1 MPEKRTEV
9 GIWWELPP
17 GAQWSN
23 EGVSRVVGFLIE
35 GAAVRK
41 NHRFHIVVH
50 RGLGADVREDLRS
63 LKATENIDWQVH
75 EPDIRQEDRFRAQAK
90 ALHPKGASVNDVA
103 LALFANARVPVDGW
117 VVTFP
122 HFLGSNW
129 LEASK
134 GVLMPDAIPY
144 DFPLGWIENWEKRGY
159 WPRWRE
165 AATSV
170 CGSADAVINFS
181 EHVAERHSMRL
192 LDIPRDKIH
201 IVPLAPPDL
210 AGELPFVK
218 NRTQT
223 QQSREE
229 AASILRDHAAM
240 RGIDYLRNF
249 PFEECDFVVGAT
261 QDRPTKN
268 LGLTVEAVEHLVRRE
283 RRSLKTFLTAR
294 LHPGAA
300 WTRLPHL
307 VEDQQFHRDFHSLHN
322 LPRQVHAALFHAASV
337 TVHASFYEGIIG
349 NLPLYESVSV
359 GTPCLFARGPHSSE
373 LLRSEPGFLPYT
385 FDPYDLRGLVA
396 LIKRT
401 IDRRDEAIEVQQRIC
416 ERLRQWNWSDVAD
429 GYVNAAIAGNQ
440 GLVA

>member
-1 MPEKRTEV
+1 MSDQRTEV

-17 GAQWSN
+17 GAQWTN

-41 NHRFHIVVH
+41 NYRFHLVVH
-50 RGLGADVREDLRS
+50 RGLGPEVREDLRS
-63 LKATENIDWQVH
+63 LKATEGIDWQVH
-75 EPDIRQEDRFRAQAK
+75 EPTIRQEDRFRAQARS
-90 ALHPKGASVNDVA
+90 LRPRDASVDVVA
-103 LALFANARVPVDGW
+103 LALFANARVTVDGW
-117 VVTFP
+117 VITFP
-122 HFLGSNW
+122 HFLGANW

-144 DFPLGWIENWEKRGY
+144 EFPLGWIENWEERGF
-159 WPRWRE
+159 WPSWRKT
-165 AATSV
+165 ATSV
-170 CGSADAVINFS
+170 CASADAVINFS

-192 LDIPRDKIH
+192 LGIPRDKICV
-201 IVPLAPPDL
+201 VPLAPPDL
-210 AGELPFVK
+210 AGELPFVE

-223 QQSREE
+223 PESREQ
-229 AASILRDHAAM
+229 AAAILRDHAAM

-268 LGLTVEAVEHLVRRE
+268 LGLTVEAVKHIVRRE
-283 RRSLKTFLTAR
+283 RRSLKAFLTAR

-307 VEDQQFHRDFHSLHN
+307 VQGHQFDRDFQSLHN
-322 LPRQVHAALFHAASV
+322 LPRQVHAALFHAASL
-337 TVHASFYEGIIG
+337 TIHASFYEGIIG

-373 LLRSEPGFLPYT
+373 LLKSEPDFLPYT
-385 FDPYDLRGLVA
+385 FDPYDVRGLVA

-401 IDRRDEAIEVQQRIC
+401 IDRRDEAIEVQQKIC
-416 ERLRQWNWSDVAD
+416 ERLRQWSWSDVAD

-440 GLVA
+440 RLVA